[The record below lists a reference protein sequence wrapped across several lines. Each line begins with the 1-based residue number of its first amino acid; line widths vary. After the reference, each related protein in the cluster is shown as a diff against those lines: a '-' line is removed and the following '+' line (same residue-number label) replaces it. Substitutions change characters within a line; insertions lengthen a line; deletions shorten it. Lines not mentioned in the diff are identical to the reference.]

1 MTQAGLGHFQLFQ
14 EHRDVG
20 DETIL
25 KCRFYYYSNMMKPAD
40 QMTAIE
46 KMACHSQF
54 PRGAARSRHAGP
66 NGKLWVVREA
76 E

>member
-1 MTQAGLGHFQLFQ
+1 MGHFQLLQ
-14 EHRDVG
+14 EPEDVG
-20 DETIL
+20 DETTL
-25 KCRFYYYSNMMKPAD
+25 KCRFYYYSNMVKPVD

-54 PRGAARSRHAGP
+54 PRGEARPRHAGP
-66 NGKLWVVREA
+66 YGKHWVVREA